1 LTATPDPIAGRGPDR
16 GDDVF
21 SPRKKIRPHRKGLT
35 WLAAAV
41 ILLCAACSSAPRAP
55 SLPTGGAGTDA
66 LEQHLRRAAREWE
79 GTPHRLGGLD
89 RHGIDCSGLVVRIYD
104 DLFSY
109 RLPRTTG
116 RQARTGQPTEGRTLA
131 PGDLVFFRI
140 PPRKQ
145 HVGIY
150 LGGGEFVHASARR
163 GVAIDRLDTP
173 YWRGVFWTARR
184 ILIDNPR

>member
-1 LTATPDPIAGRGPDR
+1 M
-16 GDDVF
+16 
-21 SPRKKIRPHRKGLT
+21 RPQLKGLIG
-35 WLAAAV
+35 LVAAI
-41 ILLCAACSSAPRAP
+41 ILLSAACSNTPRTST
-55 SLPTGGAGTDA
+55 SLPAGETGTNA
-66 LEQHLRRAAREWE
+66 LEQRLRRAAHEWE

-89 RHGIDCSGLVVRIYD
+89 RQGIDCSGLVVRIYD

-116 RQARTGQPTEGRTLA
+116 ALAGTGQSTEGRTLS

-150 LGGGEFVHASARR
+150 LGRGEFVHASTRR
-163 GVAIDRLDTP
+163 GVIISRLDDP

-184 ILIDNPR
+184 ILI